1 MDESYL
7 EWLQSLPGFSRA
19 KAQRL
24 EARYPTFELLRTATR
39 DELGSID
46 GLASSDVDS
55 LLRTLRSDDGRD
67 ANGHLFR
74 CPSCGSFCGLRSTP
88 CPRCGVSLASSS
100 EGGAADPL
108 SALLRNEASGVL
120 CVHCGAAM
128 SRQDRRCPIC
138 RRAYT
143 DAEVALLPSRATEFE
158 TSTRFCVRCGAYL
171 FPGSEAC
178 AICGS
183 GPEALPPSGV
193 NGHHG
198 IGQGFLARWKKV
210 AQVAPKTEMERLQEE
225 LDRYE
230 RLVEADPT
238 LERAW
243 ANRGRVLAK
252 MGRAVDAAES
262 FAKAAELD
270 PSKEETY
277 RLEVLDI
284 LQEKGDMSFLPPR
297 WRQPAATS
305 APPVVEPKLLEALR
319 HYDRLLEADP
329 NLDVAWRTKGEILE
343 RIGRSPE
350 AKVAF
355 ARAESLERRK
365 GETVRLG
372 VEGLRTR
379 LDVGALGPAPIRK
392 NGRNGGAGRGRTNG
406 RVNGMGPGRVN
417 GLTNGAVN
425 GMRQAHGATNG
436 LSGWMGGEGRTNGLV
451 NGNGFTNGRR
461 GRYTPRPLPAQ
472 PHWARSLAGI
482 AAVVALLV
490 LVPILGS
497 LFAPPPA
504 PSSAIQINGSFGDWA
519 TYSAYVNA
527 PPASLANPDINLLEI
542 KVTAD
547 ASNLYVYAKVQG
559 ILFLAPWTNGTES
572 LLVFVDED
580 NNSATGYPVGGL
592 GADALAV
599 VTGWDGKL
607 QETSRYVFNETGLPS
622 SNDFRRFVPSGS
634 VLAAAAGQ
642 QIELKV
648 PVIGN
653 PALARVLV
661 YGADNQG
668 NRDAM
673 VGVVQPARPTVVVAQ
688 RALSADIVRS
698 SQVSFLR
705 VDLSSIGGTAF
716 LTGLNVTRL
725 GDSVDPA
732 RVALYLDD
740 GRGAYNASERLLGQA
755 SLGSGLTHV
764 PFNLSL
770 ASPATVWAVVSW
782 SAMTP
787 ASTFGVQVEQATG
800 NGTTSL
806 RPPDTKLV
814 YLVNPPSTPVVD
826 GAFGDWN
833 GRPYGQDLVGDV
845 VNGTGSLVYDS
856 NVDLTAVA
864 VDVGANFTGFAQ
876 VDGRMLG
883 GQDIPNDIPRPSPPV
898 PPSGNISN
906 ATPPSTPQDGYDVL
920 YAYVDADNS
929 SLTGLPVMLDN
940 RSYGFD
946 YAIAILGRN
955 GVVSESALYRFAPSN
970 GTVWIP
976 IAPVRAALDA
986 HRMEFATNG
995 SAMSLTPSYHVVFD
1009 ASDWRGQYDV
1019 ALPDAFVATF
1029 ALGTAAIANHV
1040 VINEINPSSSPEWVE
1055 VANPTSYSVSLAGW
1069 VLLTYRGHNL
1079 RAVYQFGNVVL
1090 GPFGSG
1096 SEYFVAYLQGNA
1108 LPNGKATIA
1117 LYDFGVPVDETTYNA
1132 STGGSRTWAR
1142 YKDPLTGQP
1151 MDSNNDLADFY
1162 VSAVPTAGRPND
1174 RYRPEMTLSKTVS
1187 ATSAVPGTYL
1197 TYTLAYNN
1205 TGALSKVAWINDTLP
1220 AGVTYV
1226 SSSLDPSSVSGSTV
1240 GWTLTNLL
1248 PNTNNVLTVTVQVNG
1263 NGGDG
1268 SLQTN
1273 VASLTYTDQL
1283 RQVVGS
1289 AQAWA
1294 NFTVYRPVITVEKTV
1309 SPTNA
1314 VPGQTVTYT
1323 IYYNNTG
1330 SANAGT
1336 VSILDRLPSGLA
1348 LVSSSPAPTG
1358 TSGSS
1363 IYWNFTDVAPGAHT
1377 IVLTAQVVSNFTGTQ
1392 LVNWAF
1398 LNYTG
1403 ANGYALSGS
1412 QASTIVAVPELSDFA
1427 FVVAVP
1433 LLIIALQ
1440 RRARRKAVRA
1450 ESEGASK
1457 GSPSASQGGS
1467 SEREKEEGVA
1477 DSVPWTGGR

>member
-1 MDESYL
+1 MDERYL
-7 EWLQSLPGFSRA
+7 EWLRSLPGVTAARA
-19 KAQRL
+19 RRL
-24 EARYPTFELLRTATR
+24 AERFPTFELLRAATR
-39 DELGSID
+39 DELASID

-55 LLRTLRSDDGRD
+55 ILRTLGSADGRD
-67 ANGHLFR
+67 ASGPLFR
-74 CPSCGSFCGLRSTP
+74 CPSCGSFLGPGSSSCSGCG
-88 CPRCGVSLASSS
+88 ASSAPS
-100 EGGAADPL
+100 QEGGTADPL
-108 SALLRNEASGVL
+108 SALLRDEASGVL
-120 CVHCGAAM
+120 CVGCGAIM
-128 SRQDRRCPIC
+128 SREERRCPIC
-138 RRAYT
+138 SRTYT
-143 DAEVALLPSRATEFE
+143 DAEVDLLPSRAAGFE
-158 TSTRFCVRCGAYL
+158 ASTRLCPRCGAYL

-178 AICGS
+178 AICGR
-183 GPEALPPSGV
+183 GPEAAPRPDV

-198 IGQGFLARWKKV
+198 LGQGFLERWQKV
-210 AQVAPKTEMERLQEE
+210 AEVAPKTEMERLQEE
-225 LDRYE
+225 LDRYD
-230 RLVEADPT
+230 RLVGTDPT

-262 FAKAAELD
+262 LAKAAELD

-284 LQEKGDMSFLPPR
+284 LHAKGDMSFLPPR
-297 WRQPAATS
+297 WREPAATS
-305 APPVVEPKLLEALR
+305 APPAIEPKLLEALR

-343 RIGRSPE
+343 RIGRSRE
-350 AKVAF
+350 AEDAF
-355 ARAESLERRK
+355 ARAETLERRK
-365 GETVRLG
+365 GESVRTG

-379 LDVGALGPAPIRK
+379 LDVGSLDAAPGGPKARLGGPV
-392 NGRNGGAGRGRTNG
+392 RGRTNG
-406 RVNGMGPGRVN
+406 RVNGMGSGRVN

-425 GMRQAHGATNG
+425 GLRQAQGATNG
-436 LSGWMGGEGRTNGLV
+436 LSGWTGGEGRTNGLV

-461 GRYTPRPLPAQ
+461 GRYTPRSLPAQ

-490 LVPILGS
+490 LVPILGT

-519 TYSAYVNA
+519 TYAAYVNA
-527 PPASLANPDINLLEI
+527 PPASFANPDINLLEI

-572 LLVFVDED
+572 ILVFVDED

-607 QETSRYVFNETGLPS
+607 QETSRYSFNETGLPS

-642 QIELKV
+642 QVELKI
-648 PVIGN
+648 PVTGE
-653 PALARVLV
+653 PSLARVLV
-661 YGADNQG
+661 YGVDNQG

-673 VGVVQPARPTVVVAQ
+673 VGVVQPARPTVVIAQ
-688 RALSADIVRS
+688 TALAADIVRS

-705 VDLSSIGGTAF
+705 VDLSSIGGSAF
-716 LTGLNVTRL
+716 LTGLNLTRL
-725 GDSVDPA
+725 GDSRDPA
-732 RVALYLDD
+732 SVALYLDD
-740 GRGAYNASERLLGQA
+740 GRGVYNASERLLGQA
-755 SLGSGLTHV
+755 ALGAGLTHL

-770 ASPATVWAVVSW
+770 ASPATLWAVVSW

-787 ASTFGVQVEQATG
+787 ASTFGIQAEEVTG
-800 NGTTSL
+800 SGTTSL

-814 YLVNPPSTPVVD
+814 YLVNPPPTPVVD

-883 GQDIPNDIPRPSPPV
+883 GEDIPNDIPRPSPPV

-906 ATPPSTPQDGYDVL
+906 ATPPYVPQDGYDVL
-920 YAYVDADNS
+920 YAYIDADNS
-929 SLTGLPVMLDN
+929 SFTGLPVSLGN
-940 RSYGFD
+940 RSFGFD

-955 GVVSESALYRFAPSN
+955 GVVSGSALYRYAPSN
-970 GTVWIP
+970 GTVWVP
-976 IAPVRAALDA
+976 IGPVRAGLDA
-986 HRMEFATNG
+986 HRIEFATNA
-995 SAMSLTPSYHVVFD
+995 SAIALTPSYRVVFY
-1009 ASDWRGQYDV
+1009 ASDWRDQYDV

-1029 ALGTAAIANHV
+1029 SLGTAAIADHV
-1040 VINEINPSSSPEWVE
+1040 VINEVNPSSHPEWVE
-1055 VANPTSYSVSLAGW
+1055 VANPTDGTVNLWGW
-1069 VLLTYRGHNL
+1069 VLVTYHGRNTKVVYTFGH
-1079 RAVYQFGNVVL
+1079 VVL

-1096 SEYFVAYLQGNA
+1096 SEYYVAILQGNA
-1108 LPNGKATIA
+1108 LPNGKSTVGLYAGSA
-1117 LYDFGVPVDETTYNA
+1117 LVDETTYNA

-1142 YKDPLTGQP
+1142 YKDPMTGQP
-1151 MDSNNDLADFY
+1151 VDSGNDLADFY
-1162 VSAVPTAGRPND
+1162 VSTSPTPGGPND
-1174 RYRPEMTLSKTVS
+1174 RYRPTMTLVKTVS
-1187 ATSAVPGTYL
+1187 AATAVPGMYL

-1220 AGVTYV
+1220 AGVTFV
-1226 SSSLDPSSVSGSTV
+1226 SSSLPPASVSGSTLR
-1240 GWTLTNLL
+1240 WIITNTL
-1248 PNTNNVLTVTVQVNG
+1248 PNSNHVLTVTVQVNG
-1263 NGGDG
+1263 NGPDG

-1283 RQVVGS
+1283 RQVMGTV
-1289 AQAWA
+1289 QAWA
-1294 NFTVYRPVITVEKTV
+1294 NFTVQRPLITVAKTV
-1309 SPTNA
+1309 SPANA

-1336 VSILDRLPSGLA
+1336 VSIVDRLPSGLVV
-1348 LVSSSPAPTG
+1348 VSSSPAPTA
-1358 TSGSS
+1358 TKGSS
-1363 IYWNFTDVAPGAHT
+1363 MYWNFTNVAPGAHA
-1377 IVLTAQVVSNFTGTQ
+1377 IVLTAQVVSTFNGTQ

-1403 ANGYALSGS
+1403 ANGYALAGS

-1427 FVVAVP
+1427 FVMAVP
-1433 LLIIALQ
+1433 LLILALR
-1440 RRARRKAVRA
+1440 RRARRKAARA
-1450 ESEGASK
+1450 AAALSEAC
-1457 GSPSASQGGS
+1457 PSAPQTAPDAPG
-1467 SEREKEEGVA
+1467 KEEGVA